1 MSIVPRKRREIVMDS
16 KNMITE
22 LKKRRLNAL
31 QMGGPEKVKNRR
43 NKGWLTARERIQ
55 KLIDRESFI
64 EMGLLAHS
72 DMPGM
77 ENKTPTDGLFCGYGC
92 IDSRQVGII
101 VNDFTVL
108 ASTNARVNLKKM
120 LQFKAQVVNRMQIPL
135 IWLGEAGGARMPDAQ
150 GSVGNLSL
158 TGGGVDSLMIEYTHF
173 RKQPY
178 IFAAMG
184 ECYGVA
190 DFQCC
195 AADFVVQV
203 KGSAISISGPRALG
217 TAIGEA
223 YTGEEMG
230 GCEVHSK
237 VTGMSDKVADDED
250 DCFRI
255 IKEYL
260 DYMPCNNAELPPK
273 RPVPGGSKQRMESI
287 IEVLPENPKRTYDM
301 HRIVECIIDGG
312 KYFELKTDF
321 GKMLITCLARIN
333 GEVVG
338 IIANNPIV
346 NVGAMDT
353 DALDKL
359 TNFLC
364 LCDSYNI
371 PIIFLHDTP
380 GHLVG
385 KEAENKRVGAKVV
398 NALQA
403 LFQVTVPKV
412 SIIVRKT
419 YGQATVNMCGPG
431 VGPDFVVAW
440 PTAEIGF
447 MEPRIAAE
455 VVFGSRPESERKRL
469 VDKMIEDV
477 SPYPAAGAYYLQ
489 DIIDPRETR
498 NYLIR
503 VLKVVRASRNRG
515 IGEHKLANWPKKF

>member
-1 MSIVPRKRREIVMDS
+1 MDGRGRAMYSKDVTKDLERRRF
-16 KNMITE
+16 K
-22 LKKRRLNAL
+22 AL
-31 QMGGPEKVKNRR
+31 QMGGSEQVKKQRA
-43 NKGWLTARERIQ
+43 KGRFTARERIK
-55 KLIDRESFI
+55 KLLDPESFN

-77 ENKTPTDGLFCGYGC
+77 ENRTPTDGLICGYGS
-92 IDSRQVGII
+92 INGRQTGLI

-150 GSVGNLSL
+150 GSAGNLSL
-158 TGGGVDSLMIEYTHF
+158 TGGGVDSLMVEYTHF

-195 AADFVVQV
+195 VADFVVHV

-230 GCEVHSK
+230 GWEVHSK
-237 VTGMSDKVADDED
+237 RTGMTDKVAEDED

-260 DYMPCNNAELPPK
+260 DYMPGNNAELPPK
-273 RPVPGGSKQRMESI
+273 RPVPGGSEQRMEKI
-287 IEVLPENPKRTYDM
+287 LEVLPENRKRTYDM
-301 HRIVECIIDGG
+301 HGIVECIVDGG
-312 KYFELKTDF
+312 KCFELKPDF

-338 IIANNPIV
+338 IIANNPLV

-359 TNFLC
+359 TSFLC

-371 PIIFLHDTP
+371 SLIFLHDTP

-385 KEAENKRVGAKVV
+385 KEAESKRVSTKVV

-403 LFQVTVPKV
+403 LFQVTVPKI
-412 SIIVRKT
+412 SIIIRKS

-455 VVFGSRPESERKRL
+455 VVFGSRPESERERL
-469 VDKMIEDV
+469 VEKMVDDV

-503 VLKVVRASRNRG
+503 ILQIVRASKNKG
-515 IGEHKLANWPKKF
+515 IGEHNLGNWPKKF